1 MDKEF
6 IKNKIYS
13 FFCEREGEEIL
24 KTIEKIDFIDEGIL
38 DSLDFIT
45 LAAFIEKEFQV
56 KLNMTNEETF
66 NSMRKIESLLNL
78 ISNNK

>member
-24 KTIEKIDFIDEGIL
+24 KTIEKIDLIDEGIL